1 VGSANATTVV
11 VSDATPSYTTLSSAA
26 ASTVGT
32 ATGPAAGAA
41 GTVTATIG
49 TLTPGQSAV
58 LTFGVRINP

>member
-1 VGSANATTVV
+1 TTVV

-32 ATGPAAGAA
+32 VTGPAAGAA

-58 LTFGVRINP
+58 VTFGVRITP